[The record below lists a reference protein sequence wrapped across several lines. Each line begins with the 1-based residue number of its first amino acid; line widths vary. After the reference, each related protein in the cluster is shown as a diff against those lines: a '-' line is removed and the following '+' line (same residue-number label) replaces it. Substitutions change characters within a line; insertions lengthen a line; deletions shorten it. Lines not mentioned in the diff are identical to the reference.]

1 MRKLLIGGVAAVV
14 AAAMV
19 PVSGPAGH
27 ARAAESEAT
36 ADNVVGTVL
45 AEVDGVL
52 RAVSGAEV
60 KVWWVPDE
68 LDGAIGADLPIQ
80 TVGTVL
86 TASDGSYR
94 LPLSS
99 TVQMQ
104 QAARANGGYLN
115 LDIGVVSD
123 ELGKLETTTVVRK
136 LNPLGQWALPEPVS
150 TDVDVDGT
158 GDPND
163 PEAGDDAPDALAA
176 PVSDDPEVENPQA
189 QPDFVLSSDSP
200 DVPDAPAA
208 SSSSSNRAGLAA
220 ETPVYTP
227 CSYVVDARPVR
238 SVNIVEFH
246 NATNS
251 RAKWTYGEHADSDI
265 QGAVDYSG
273 DGGWSIHGSRH
284 VGNTASGSV
293 YKSYAVG
300 KKANNFGTTTFTF
313 VDGHY
318 KALGIG
324 KWCEGTTV
332 PPGTKLKR
340 VGSWY
345 GGAGHNTAPGSEF
358 IGCAHR
364 PQSDHRND
372 YEKGTG
378 FIRNKRSAASITG
391 AVNLGPIKVGAQS
404 GYSSEVVL
412 EWHAERGTGIWLCG
426 TNYEPLRAGVIHAQ
440 NRP

>member
-19 PVSGPAGH
+19 PVSGPAGD

-238 SVNIVEFH
+238 SVNIIEFH
-246 NATNS
+246 NASNS
-251 RAKWTYGEHADSDI
+251 DAGWVYGESADSDI
-265 QGAVDYSG
+265 EGAVDYSG

-284 VGNTASGSV
+284 VGNTDSGSV
-293 YKSYAVG
+293 RRTYTGG
-300 KKANNFGTTTFTF
+300 KRANNFGTTTFTF

-318 KALGIG
+318 KALGVG
-324 KWCEGTTV
+324 KWCEGTTI

-345 GGAGHNTAPGSEF
+345 GGVGANTGPGSEF
-358 IGCAHR
+358 IGCLKK
-364 PQSDHRND
+364 PQSDHRNSIA
-372 YEKGTG
+372 KSGG
-378 FIRNKRSAASITG
+378 FTRSTKRAAKITG
-391 AVNLGPIKVGAQS
+391 AVNVGPIKVGAQS
-404 GYSSEVVL
+404 GFSSNLDVHWDAV
-412 EWHAERGTGIWLCG
+412 RGPIWLCG
-426 TNYEPLRAGVIHAQ
+426 TNYEPKSAGVIHAQ
-440 NRP
+440 NK